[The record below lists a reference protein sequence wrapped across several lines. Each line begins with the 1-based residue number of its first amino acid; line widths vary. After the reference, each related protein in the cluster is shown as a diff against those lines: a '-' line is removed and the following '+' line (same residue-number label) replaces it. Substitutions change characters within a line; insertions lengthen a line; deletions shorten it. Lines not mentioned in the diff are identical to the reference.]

1 MRPADDTFE
10 TKTQAEE
17 WLTLTEAEILQDDWI
32 DPDAGEI
39 PISDYAATWIEE
51 RPGLRPMT
59 VINYRSL
66 LRCHIAPHLAT
77 VTVGELTLA
86 RVRRWR
92 RKLLDSGTGPVA
104 TAKAYRFLRAVM
116 NPPLMTGSSSATP
129 AGSRS
134 WF

>member
-17 WLTLTEAEILQDDWI
+17 WLTLTEAEILEDDWI

-51 RPGLRPMT
+51 RPGLRPKT

-66 LRCHIAPHLAT
+66 LRCHITPHLTT
-77 VTVGELTLA
+77 VTVGELTWRESAAGVRSSSTQAQA
-86 RVRRWR
+86 R
-92 RKLLDSGTGPVA
+92 
-104 TAKAYRFLRAVM
+104 
-116 NPPLMTGSSSATP
+116 PPLLRRTGSCALS
-129 AGSRS
+129 
-134 WF
+134 

>member
-51 RPGLRPMT
+51 RPGLRPKT

-66 LRCHIAPHLAT
+66 LRCHITPHLTT

-86 RVRRWR
+86 RVRP
-92 RKLLDSGTGPVA
+92 GA
-104 TAKAYRFLRAVM
+104 
-116 NPPLMTGSSSATP
+116 GSSSIQAQARSLLLRRT
-129 AGSRS
+129 GSCALS
-134 WF
+134 